1 MIVTQENHPRLV
13 GHSVR
18 GNKRLKSVQ
27 DVADFICKHGQY
39 GDVTVTYDG
48 GKPFLDTFGIYLNRI
63 ADMEYREKLLKIL
76 IPMQTEIESAA
87 LTDPDEEDIQNLT
100 M

>member
-1 MIVTQENHPRLV
+1 MTEENHPRLI

-18 GNKRLKSVQ
+18 GNKRLRSVQ

-39 GDVTVTYDG
+39 GDVTVAYDD
-48 GKPFLDTFGIYLNRI
+48 GKPFLDTFGIYINRI
-63 ADMEYREKLLKIL
+63 ADMEYREELLKIL
-76 IPMQTEIESAA
+76 IPMQTKIEGAA
-87 LTDPDEEDIQNLT
+87 FMDPDEEDNHNMI